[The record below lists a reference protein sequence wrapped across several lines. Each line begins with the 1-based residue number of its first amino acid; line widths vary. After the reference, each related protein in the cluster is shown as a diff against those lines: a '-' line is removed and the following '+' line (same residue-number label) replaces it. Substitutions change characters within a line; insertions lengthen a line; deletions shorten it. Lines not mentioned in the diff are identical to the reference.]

1 MKRTCRQLSTT
12 QGTDKRL
19 IEMTSSRK
27 VKKVRDK
34 KLLTKEEIERELL
47 LLEKEAGELE
57 KEVDALVARRGW

>member
-1 MKRTCRQLSTT
+1 
-12 QGTDKRL
+12 
-19 IEMTSSRK
+19 MTSSRK
-27 VKKVRDK
+27 VKKMRDK